1 LSSFFFS
8 FVFMNN
14 NQPIGLFDSGI
25 GGTSIW
31 TAIHQLM
38 PAEDT
43 IYLADSKNAPYGQ
56 KSKDAIIALSC
67 KNTEFLLEK
76 NAKIIVVACNTA
88 TTNAI
93 KELRTKYDVPFIGIE
108 PAIKPAANNSN
119 TQKIG
124 ILATKGTLSSELFNK
139 AVEIYQETTII
150 EQIGYG
156 LVELIENGE
165 IHSPEMTKLLHSY
178 LEPMVAANID
188 YLVLGCS
195 HYPYLIPQIKSILP
209 PHIKIID
216 SGEAV
221 ARQTQK
227 VLQEQSG
234 FHTHGVGENTFYT
247 NADPKV
253 LSDILGNQYQTIQKD
268 F

>member
-1 LSSFFFS
+1 
-8 FVFMNN
+8 MNN
-14 NQPIGLFDSGI
+14 NNPVGLFDSGI

-31 TAIHQLM
+31 TAINELM

-56 KSKDAIIALSC
+56 KSKDEIIALSI
-67 KNTEFLLEK
+67 KNTEFLLEM

-93 KELRTKYDVPFIGIE
+93 KELREKYDVPFIGIE
-108 PAIKPAANNSN
+108 PAIKPAAHNSH
-119 TQKIG
+119 TQTIG

-139 AVEIYQETTII
+139 AVEIYQDTTII
-150 EQIGYG
+150 EQVGHG
-156 LVELIENGE
+156 LVQLIENGE
-165 IHSPEMTKLLHSY
+165 MHSPEMTRLLHSY
-178 LEPMVAANID
+178 LEPMIDANID

-195 HYPYLIPQIKSILP
+195 HYPYLIPQIEKILP

-221 ARQTQK
+221 AKQTEKILQK
-227 VLQEQSG
+227 NSAFTSQKKG
-234 FHTHGVGENTFYT
+234 HPIFYT

-253 LSDILGNQYQTIQKD
+253 LSEILQHKYRVEHKY

>member
-1 LSSFFFS
+1 
-8 FVFMNN
+8 MIN

-31 TAIHQLM
+31 SAIHELL
-38 PAEDT
+38 PNEDT
-43 IYLADSKNAPYGQ
+43 IYLADSKNAPYG
-56 KSKDAIIALSC
+56 KKTKEEIIALSI

-76 NAKIIVVACNTA
+76 NVKLIVVACNTA

-93 KELRTKYDVPFIGIE
+93 KELRDLYKVPFIGIE
-108 PAIKPAANNSN
+108 PAIKPAAIHSK
-119 TQKIG
+119 TQTIG

-139 AVEIYQETTII
+139 TVEKYQDTHII

-165 IHSPEMTKLLHSY
+165 LNSPEMAKLLHSY
-178 LEPMVAANID
+178 LQPMIEANID

-195 HYPYLIPQIKSILP
+195 HYPYLIPLIKKIIP
-209 PHIKIID
+209 NHIQIID

-227 VLQEQSG
+227 IIEEK
-234 FHTHGVGENTFYT
+234 VGKHDVGKSNAIFYT
-247 NADPKV
+247 NTNPKV
-253 LSDILGNQYQTIQKD
+253 LTEILKNKYKVIKQD